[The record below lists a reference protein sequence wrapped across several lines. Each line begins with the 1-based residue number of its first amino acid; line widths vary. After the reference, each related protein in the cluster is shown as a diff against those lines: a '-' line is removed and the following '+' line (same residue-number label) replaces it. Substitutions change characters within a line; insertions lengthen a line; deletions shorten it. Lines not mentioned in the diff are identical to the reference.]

1 MKPIFALALM
11 LSLAACGGRVALKPK
26 DGGRLP
32 ATPET
37 AAAQPTPDELLAPEV
52 QARPKR
58 SDEQLRRSE
67 ERQEDRF
74 ELPPAR

>member
-1 MKPIFALALM
+1 MKPLVTLALIA
-11 LSLAACGGRVALKPK
+11 LLAGCGGRVALKPK
-26 DGGRLP
+26 DGGRMP

-37 AAAQPTPDELLAPEV
+37 AAAAPSPDELLAPEV

>member
-1 MKPIFALALM
+1 MKPFLCLALIAT
-11 LSLAACGGRVALKPK
+11 LSACGGRVALRPVE
-26 DGGRLP
+26 GGRLP

-37 AAAQPTPDELLAPEV
+37 APATPSPDELLAPEV

-67 ERQEDRF
+67 ERQDDRF